1 MRDVRRI
8 AAASARH
15 VRSRLIP
22 AVRLMLL
29 LTVLGATAHGRVEAQ
44 QDPSDLRI
52 LLTNDDGYRAPG
64 IRAMH
69 DALLEAGYDVVLV
82 APSENQS
89 SSSGRLSRGVLHY
102 AEAEPGVWHVDGSP
116 GTSVLFALQE
126 VLADAPPDLVVS
138 GVNFGQN
145 IGNGTASS
153 GTVGAAVHAVW
164 RGIPAIAV
172 SAAITPEGAAASPP
186 YPGTREAFPP
196 AADLVVRMIRDLAES
211 RPTGEA
217 LLPDGILLN
226 VNHPDR
232 TPDGVRGVRIEPVSD
247 VSPYE
252 RGFTRT
258 GEPGE
263 VETSL
268 TPLGAAD
275 LAPGSDVRFLAE
287 GWVVINVLE
296 PRANVG
302 SGVLEALQERL
313 SVLAR

>member
-1 MRDVRRI
+1 MRDVRRS
-8 AAASARH
+8 AATFTSS
-15 VRSRLIP
+15 VRSRL
-22 AVRLMLL
+22 AVVIRLALL
-29 LTVLGATAHGRVEAQ
+29 MTTIAATTGGRLRAQ
-44 QDPSDLRI
+44 QDPGDLRI

-64 IRAMH
+64 IQAMH
-69 DALLEAGYDVVLV
+69 EALLGAGYDVVLV

-89 SSSGRLSRGVLHY
+89 SSSGRLSRGVLRY
-102 AEAEPGVWHVDGSP
+102 EEAEPGVWHVDGSP
-116 GTSVLFALQE
+116 GTAVLFALRM
-126 VLADAPPDLVVS
+126 VMPDSPPDLVVS

-153 GTVGAAVHAVW
+153 GTVGAAVHAVR

-172 SAAITPEGAAASPP
+172 SAAITPEGAAARPP
-186 YPGTREAFPP
+186 YPGTREAFPA
-196 AADLVVRMIRDLAES
+196 AADLVVEMIEDLAES
-211 RPTGEA
+211 RPAGEA
-217 LLPDGILLN
+217 LLPDGVMLN

-232 TPDGVRGVRIEPVSD
+232 TAGELLGVRVEPVSD
-247 VSPYE
+247 VSPYD
-252 RGFTRT
+252 RGFTET

-268 TPLGAAD
+268 SPLGAAD
-275 LAPGSDVRFLAE
+275 LPPESDVRLLAE

-302 SGVLEALQERL
+302 AGTREEMERRL